1 MLRKLVSLLVTL
13 AFLSASFPCFADP
26 PAVPSAAPVPTVIVY
41 NPPVITPLTK
51 GQPAPFAGVLLTPEA
66 VAKVIADA
74 QDCPKRIKVESDH
87 ARDVQKAEDD
97 KTLADAQADADRD
110 KKVFQAG
117 ITSRDGQIKDL
128 TTALQKSE
136 NARGN
141 TWLWVGGGVVAG
153 ALLAI
158 GTVVLVGYAK

>member
-1 MLRKLVSLLVTL
+1 MLRKLISLLVTL
-13 AFLSASFPCFADP
+13 AFLCTSLPCLADP
-26 PAVPSAAPVPTVIVY
+26 TTVPTVTVY
-41 NPPVITPLTK
+41 NPPVVTPMTK

-74 QDCPKRIKVESDH
+74 QDCPKRIAVESDH
-87 ARDVQKAEDD
+87 ARDVQKAQDD
-97 KTLADAQADADRD
+97 KKLADAQADSERD

-141 TWLWVGGGVVAG
+141 TWLWVSGGVVGG

-158 GTVVLVGYAK
+158 GTVILVGYAK

>member
-1 MLRKLVSLLVTL
+1 MLRK
-13 AFLSASFPCFADP
+13 FLS
-26 PAVPSAAPVPTVIVY
+26 VIVAVALLCASLPCLADTPEPTY
-41 NPPVITPLTK
+41 GPPVVTPLTK
-51 GQPAPFAGVLLTPEA
+51 GQPAPFSGVLFSPEA

-74 QDCPKRIKVESDH
+74 QDCQRRIKVESDH

-97 KTLADAQADADRD
+97 KMLADAKADAERD
-110 KKVFQAG
+110 KNVFQAG

-128 TTALQKSE
+128 SIALQKSE

-141 TWLWVGGGVVAG
+141 TWLWVSGGVVGG